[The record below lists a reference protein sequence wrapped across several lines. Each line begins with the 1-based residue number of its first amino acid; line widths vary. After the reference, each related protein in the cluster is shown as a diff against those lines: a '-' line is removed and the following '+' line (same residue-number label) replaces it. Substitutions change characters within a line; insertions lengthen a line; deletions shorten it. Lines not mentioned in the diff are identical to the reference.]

1 MFARMTH
8 LLGDA
13 SVTLKLVLGFSL
25 VLALSLV
32 IAVTG
37 WQALAASL
45 YRSQTLTIIAQLA
58 VTGEELRADRIVY
71 RTLDDNNSLNK
82 LSVSMGKVDE
92 LLVALSGRLKMPK
105 PIEYLQEMTRISASF
120 KTTLK
125 DVPLLV
131 EKREGAREQLKQAHR
146 VPATSWRN
154 WPATC
159 LTRRT
164 QKPWMPSKTCA
175 RPSSRPKIARKAQRG
190 PPVRWRPTRRRTV
203 TQSAA
208 WKPPRP
214 PWRNYRWTATC

>member
-45 YRSQTLTIIAQLA
+45 YRSQTLTILAQLA

-71 RTLDDNNSLNK
+71 RTLDDTNSLNK
-82 LSVSMGKVDE
+82 LSVSMGKVDD
-92 LLVALSGRLKMPK
+92 LLVELSGRLKIPK

-131 EKREGAREQLKQAHR
+131 EKREGARE
-146 VPATSWRN
+146 S
-154 WPATC
+154 
-159 LTRRT
+159 
-164 QKPWMPSKTCA
+164 
-175 RPSSRPKIARKAQRG
+175 
-190 PPVRWRPTRRRTV
+190 
-203 TQSAA
+203 
-208 WKPPRP
+208 
-214 PWRNYRWTATC
+214 